1 MYFGYLPLVL
11 AVIGLFTCSGFLA
24 LLLLASF
31 RFRRH
36 KVPQDFAESFP
47 SVTLLK
53 PLCGL
58 EPNLEAN
65 LRSFFDQDYIGNFE
79 IIFGMRSSE
88 DPALAVV
95 DAVRQEF
102 PWVPVKIVFSGQPTR
117 ANAKVCSLTRMY
129 AATKYDYLI
138 ISDSD
143 VLVKPNYLREVV
155 APLLKPE
162 VGMVTCLYRG
172 LSTGGFW
179 SHIEALGMSV
189 EMTAGVLV
197 ADLLEGMKFALG
209 PTMAI
214 RRDLLDALGGFE
226 PLADYC
232 SDDYLL
238 GQRAAELGKKVV
250 LSRYVIDHVVIHRSL
265 RSSLLHQV
273 RWMKSTRFSRPA
285 GHVASVLSFAMP
297 FGILGLAGGIALDR
311 PWLGAAFFAFAFAN
325 RVLMSLAAGWAV
337 VDDRKALTSCWLY
350 PLRDLMGFAFWA
362 CSFFGSTIL
371 WRGDRY
377 RLEADGLMVPV
388 FAEAGDVVQ
397 VAAYGRTFSGTE
409 IEPSLVAE
417 R

>member
-1 MYFGYLPLVL
+1 MYFGYLLLVL
-11 AVIGLFTCSGFLA
+11 AAIGLFTCTGFLV

-31 RFRRH
+31 RFRRR
-36 KVPQDFAESFP
+36 KVPQNRADSFP
-47 SVTLLK
+47 PVTLLK

-58 EPNLEAN
+58 EPNLESN
-65 LRSFFDQDYIGNFE
+65 LRSFFDQEYGSFE
-79 IIFGMRSSE
+79 IIFGTRSAD
-88 DPALAVV
+88 DPALGIVE
-95 DAVRQEF
+95 AVRQEF
-102 PWVPVKIVFSGQPTR
+102 PSVPVKVVFSGQPTR
-117 ANAKVCSLTRMY
+117 ANAKVCSLTKMY
-129 AATKYDYLI
+129 AAASYDYLI

-143 VLVKPNYLREVV
+143 VQVKPNYIREVV
-155 APLLKPE
+155 APLLNPE
-162 VGMVTCLYRG
+162 VGLVTCLYRG

-179 SHIEALGMSV
+179 SRLEALGMSV

-214 RRDLLDALGGFE
+214 RRDVLDAIDGFE
-226 PLADYC
+226 PLANYC
-232 SDDYLL
+232 SDDYIL
-238 GQRAAELGKKVV
+238 GQRAAQLGKQVV
-250 LSRYVIDHVVIHRSL
+250 LSNHVIDHVVINRSL

-297 FGILGLAGGIALDR
+297 FGILGLAVCIALGQ
-311 PWLGAAFFAFAFAN
+311 PLLGAAFLAFGVLN
-325 RVLMSLAAGWAV
+325 RVLMSLVAGWGV
-337 VDDRKALTSCWLY
+337 VEDRSSLRSCWLY
-350 PLRDLMGFAFWA
+350 PLRDLMGFGFWLF
-362 CSFFGSTIL
+362 SFFGSTIL

-388 FAEAGDVVQ
+388 YADSGHPAEAAV
-397 VAAYGRTFSGTE
+397 YGSTFLGRE

>member
-1 MYFGYLPLVL
+1 MYFGYLLLVV
-11 AVIGLFTCSGFLA
+11 AAIGLFTCTGFFV

-31 RFRRH
+31 RFRRR
-36 KVPQDFAESFP
+36 KVPQNRVDSFP
-47 SVTLLK
+47 AVTLLK

-65 LRSFFDQDYIGNFE
+65 LRSFFDQEYGTFE
-79 IIFGMRSSE
+79 IIFGTRSAD
-88 DPALAVV
+88 DPALGVV
-95 DAVRQEF
+95 DTVRQEF
-102 PWVPVKIVFSGQPTR
+102 PGVPIQVVLSGEPTR
-117 ANAKVCSLTRMY
+117 ANAKVCSLTKMY
-129 AATKYDYLI
+129 AAAKYDYLI

-143 VLVKPNYLREVV
+143 VQVQPNYIREVV

-179 SHIEALGMSV
+179 SHLEALGMSV

-197 ADLLEGMKFALG
+197 SDLLEGMQFALG

-214 RRDLLDALGGFE
+214 RRDVLDAIGGFE
-226 PLADYC
+226 PLANYC
-232 SDDYLL
+232 SDDYIL
-238 GQRAAELGKKVV
+238 GRRAAQLGKKVV
-250 LSRYVIDHVVIHRSL
+250 LSSHVINHVVINRSL

-297 FGILGLAGGIALDR
+297 FGILGFAACLALGK
-311 PWLGAAFFAFAFAN
+311 PYLGAAFLAFGVLN
-325 RVLMSLAAGWAV
+325 RVLMSLVAGWGV
-337 VDDRKALTSCWLY
+337 VGDRSSLHSCWLY
-350 PLRDLMGFAFWA
+350 PLRDLMGFGFWLF
-362 CSFFGSTIL
+362 SFFGSTIV

-377 RLEADGLMVPV
+377 RLEADGLMVPAYGDTGDL
-388 FAEAGDVVQ
+388 AEAVV
-397 VAAYGRTFSGTE
+397 YGSTFLARD